1 MKVNAWKTLNEHEV
15 YFDFPCNSFYL
26 VNRNK
31 VRKSV
36 HLVSQVVRKPWF
48 PRSWGSLGFPLGFP
62 GREEWT
68 GCVVSAEYT
77 ISVINAWSNHVMMIS
92 STQI

>member
-48 PRSWGSLGFPLGFP
+48 PTWFPRS
-62 GREEWT
+62 
-68 GCVVSAEYT
+68 
-77 ISVINAWSNHVMMIS
+77 
-92 STQI
+92 